1 MFSKTNAVT
10 KHDRLAAWP
19 YRPDCYQGNET
30 YTKWMKGLYDNI
42 PLLQSFAAH
51 RTAALQQQDAEIET
65 LRATLLETLEQL
77 DHIKSGGEYIC
88 SCGIRKQCVHRN
100 FDGAF

>member
-1 MFSKTNAVT
+1 MQNNSIAVT
-10 KHDRLAAWP
+10 KADRLVAWR

-30 YTKWMKGLYDNI
+30 YTKWMKGLYDKI

-51 RTAALQQQDAEIET
+51 RTAAIQQQATEIET
-65 LRATLLETLEQL
+65 LRAALLEAVEKL

-88 SCGIRKQCVHRN
+88 SCGIRKQCVHHN